1 MERAYLDTNIFDY
14 VALEDPKYGAACKNI
29 LFGIDSRFLATCSF
43 QVPVEI
49 LGSLSSL
56 NPTVAIGAVNAF
68 MSLNIKVVPVSN
80 EILLEAIKIIS
91 ETGIDGYDAIHV
103 ATMKME
109 RISTVITENYKDF
122 KKVRWLNIIRPLDYS
137 RKL

>member
-1 MERAYLDTNIFDY
+1 MTLR
-14 VALEDPKYGAACKNI
+14 K
-29 LFGIDSRFLATCSF
+29 
-43 QVPVEI
+43 
-49 LGSLSSL
+49 
-56 NPTVAIGAVNAF
+56 AIR
-68 MSLNIKVVPVSN
+68 
-80 EILLEAIKIIS
+80 ILLEAIKIIS

-109 RISTVITENYKDF
+109 RISTVIIENYKDF